1 MRQEARHSY
10 EFGPFRLDATER
22 LLLRNGRP
30 IAITPKAFDTLLV
43 LVENSGHLIEKE
55 ELLKQI
61 WPDTFVEEAT
71 LARNIFVLR
80 KALGDAQDE
89 PQYIET
95 VPKRGYR
102 FIAPVKEL
110 EGARLGVAE
119 AGSPQPPSGQAGQ
132 ALSEATAAEG
142 LAISARRSRAL
153 RIWIGALA
161 LAAFLG
167 AMAHFAWQRYWTRA
181 NSPSRKIMLAVLPF
195 ENLSADREQE
205 YFSDGLTE
213 EMITQLGRM
222 HPERLGVIARTSAM
236 QYKNTQK
243 RTDQIG
249 RELGVDYI
257 LEGSVRL
264 SRPEAS
270 GGPKGRAGTRV
281 RISAQL
287 IQVSDQTHLWAES
300 YERDLRDILA
310 LQTEVARAIANQ
322 IRVKLTP
329 QHQARLANLHPVNPE
344 AYELYLK
351 GRHFWNTRSREGLQK
366 AIEHFERAIKKEP
379 NYALAYAGLA
389 DSYILLGPNNVRPP
403 KEVYPQAQA
412 AAVKALEMDET
423 LAEAHTSLAFVKLL
437 YEWNGQEAEKEFQRA
452 MELSPN
458 YPTSHHWYAYALASL
473 GRMDEALGEI
483 KRAQELDPLSL
494 TINSDVAQILFFAGR
509 YDEGIE
515 QCRRTLDLDPNF
527 GPAYWYLG
535 LLYEE
540 KGMEKEAAAAFL
552 KQARLAGGSAETA
565 TALEKA
571 SQAQGIKGYWRKLL
585 ELWKKKSKEGTPPAF
600 NWAVAC
606 ARAGDKDQALKHLE
620 MAYRERHPSM
630 VFVKVEPVFASLRSD
645 PRFADLLRRIG
656 LSQEENRK

>member
-10 EFGPFRLDATER
+10 EFGPFHLDAAER

-30 IAITPKAFDTLLV
+30 IAITPKAFDTLLF
-43 LVENSGHLIEKE
+43 LVENSRHLIEKD
-55 ELLKQI
+55 ELLKHV
-61 WPDTFVEEAT
+61 WPDTFVEEST

-95 VPKRGYR
+95 VPTRGYR
-102 FIAPVKEL
+102 FVAAVQEVEGTPHPEAATPERLARTAPE
-110 EGARLGVAE
+110 
-119 AGSPQPPSGQAGQ
+119 
-132 ALSEATAAEG
+132 
-142 LAISARRSRAL
+142 ARR
-153 RIWIGALA
+153 WTWV
-161 LAAFLG
+161 AAFLLVAVLG
-167 AMAHFAWQRYWTRA
+167 ATGYFAWQHFGP
-181 NSPSRKIMLAVLPF
+181 PSRPDTGKTMLAVLPF
-195 ENLSADREQE
+195 QNLSGDPDQE

-236 QYKNTQK
+236 QYKNSQK
-243 RTDQIG
+243 GTDQIG

-257 LEGSVRL
+257 LEGSVR
-264 SRPEAS
+264 RQ
-270 GGPKGRAGTRV
+270 GPRV

-300 YERDLRDILA
+300 YERDRRDILA

-366 AIEHFERAIKKEP
+366 AVEHFERAIKKEP

-403 KEVYPQAQA
+403 KEIYPQAQA
-412 AAVKALEMDET
+412 AAVKALEMDDT

-437 YEWNGQEAEKEFQRA
+437 YEWNGQEAEKEFRRA

-552 KQARLAGGSAETA
+552 KQASLAGGSAETA

-620 MAYRERHPSM
+620 MAYQERHPSM